1 MKQIYFYLFF
11 VGADGRN
18 AFVFLT
24 NFTSVEFSGFVF
36 LPNAD
41 NQLSDAIE
49 ESVNKAVESNH
60 VELEEY
66 NI

>member
-1 MKQIYFYLFF
+1 LEINPSEYHKLNPLNELI
-11 VGADGRN
+11 N
-18 AFVFLT
+18 
-24 NFTSVEFSGFVF
+24 
-36 LPNAD
+36 
-41 NQLSDAIE
+41 E